1 VLTTDPQPH
10 DLRAGDLGTVVMVHQ
25 GGQGYTAEFA
35 TLSGDTVAVAT
46 LSAEQL
52 RPTRANDIAHMHELA
67 LAS

>member
-1 VLTTDPQPH
+1 
-10 DLRAGDLGTVVMVHQ
+10 MVHQ